1 MEQKVIKVT
10 QNICDE
16 IIEEEKE
23 CFYFYR
29 YCKKKI
35 IKFIKCVKSKLAFY

>member
-1 MEQKVIKVT
+1 MEEKVIRVT
-10 QNICDE
+10 QEICDE

-23 CFYFYR
+23 CFSLYR

-35 IKFIKCVKSKLAFY
+35 INFVKYVKSKL

>member
-1 MEQKVIKVT
+1 MEDKVIRVT
-10 QNICDE
+10 QEICDE

-23 CFYFYR
+23 CFSFYR

-35 IKFIKCVKSKLAFY
+35 INFVKYVKSKL